1 VRKYNI
7 SDEELVKRYK
17 EGCNE
22 SFDDL
27 VDRYSKLIHWY
38 IKRYHFTSIEYEERY
53 QIGLISLWKAAK
65 NYKEYKNCKFAT
77 FFKLVFDRNLSN
89 YERFLNRKLCIPADK
104 IVSLS
109 KLINDKELSYFIK
122 DTSVVDPEEVV
133 SDKDSVIR
141 IGIYL
146 KSRLTEKEYKTLMYK
161 MQGKSYS
168 DIAKILNTDIKAIDN
183 NIQRAKKKCRDMH
196 IKNVINF

>member
-1 VRKYNI
+1 MRKYNI

-122 DTSVVDPEEVV
+122 DNAVIDPEELIA
-133 SDKDSVIR
+133 SKDSIVR
-141 IGIYL
+141 LDNYL
-146 KSRLTEKEYKTLMYK
+146 KSWLTEKEYKVLIYR
-161 MQGKSYS
+161 MQGRSYE
-168 DIAKILNTDIKAIDN
+168 DIARIFNTSIKSIDN
-183 NIQRAKKKCRDMH
+183 NIQRAKKKC
-196 IKNVINF
+196 KNTYVRNIINL

>member
-1 VRKYNI
+1 MRKYSI
-7 SDEELVKRYK
+7 SDEELVKHYK

-22 SFDDL
+22 SFNEL
-27 VDRYSKLIHWY
+27 VDRYNDLIHWY
-38 IKRYHFTSIEYEERY
+38 IKNYHFTSIEYEELY

-65 NYKEYKNCKFAT
+65 GYEENRNCKFTT
-77 FFKLVFDRNLSN
+77 FFKVVFDRNLLSA
-89 YERFLNRKLCIPADK
+89 ERYLTRKLCIPADK

-109 KLINDKELSYFIK
+109 KLVNDKELSYFIK

-141 IGIYL
+141 IGSYL

-183 NIQRAKKKCRDMH
+183 NIQRAKRKCRDMY
-196 IKNVINF
+196 IKSVINF